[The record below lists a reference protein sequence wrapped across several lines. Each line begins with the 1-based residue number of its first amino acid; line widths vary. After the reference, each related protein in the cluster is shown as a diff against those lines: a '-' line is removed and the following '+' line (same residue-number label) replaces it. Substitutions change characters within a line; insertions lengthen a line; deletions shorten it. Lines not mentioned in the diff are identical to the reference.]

1 MELIKNKVLVV
12 FGTRPEAIKLAPL
25 INLIKKNKERFDLTV
40 CVTAQHRDMLDQV
53 LRIFNII
60 PDIDLNLMKENQNL
74 IDITSNVLLSMNKV
88 VNDLKPDIVLVHG
101 DTTTTFATSLACF
114 YNNIKVGHIE
124 AGLRT
129 FNLSAPYPE
138 EFNRKVTAILS
149 YINFAPTNMSKMN
162 LIREGYAESKIVV
175 TGNTVIDALFLVLK
189 NIEKDPIKKESIVSF
204 LDKKLS
210 FSWREVPYVVI
221 TGHRRENFGQS
232 LIQICSA
239 IRDLA
244 NTYQDKHFIYP
255 VHLNPNVIKP
265 VKNLLSNIPNISLI
279 EPLEY
284 EVFAYLIKY
293 SFFIMTDSGGIQE
306 EAPSLGKPVLLMR
319 ENTER
324 PEGLEAGTV
333 KLVGSS
339 RKNIVKYASRLFEDE
354 SFYKKMSKAKNPYG
368 DGHASEKILSF
379 LESN

>member
-1 MELIKNKVLVV
+1 MELIKKKVLVV

-368 DGHASEKILSF
+368 DGNACIQILDF
-379 LESN
+379 LEDS